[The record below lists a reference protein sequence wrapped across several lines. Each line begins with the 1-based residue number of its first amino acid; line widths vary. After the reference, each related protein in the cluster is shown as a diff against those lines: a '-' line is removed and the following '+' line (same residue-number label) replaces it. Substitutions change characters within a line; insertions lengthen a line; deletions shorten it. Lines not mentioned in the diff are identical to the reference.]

1 MLRILLT
8 MNVRGPIP
16 INAAVA
22 YGLNRAT
29 PVKPTAE
36 PAIARAAGT
45 VDVVD
50 IRSTPPAGM
59 QGLVAGT
66 VRSDVNR
73 GIGFD
78 GDSPVDRNPRP
89 TPPSAGPLHLYTSQA
104 DRIEAATGV
113 EVGRHLDLE
122 A

>member
-1 MLRILLT
+1 

-16 INAAVA
+16 INAAAA
-22 YGLNRAT
+22 YGLGRPA
-29 PVKPTAE
+29 PVKPASD
-36 PAIARAAGT
+36 PAAIRAAGT

-50 IRSTPPAGM
+50 IRSAPTTAM

-66 VRSDVNR
+66 VRSDVNH
-73 GIGFD
+73 GVGFD
-78 GDSPVDRNPRP
+78 GAQQAERNPRP

-113 EVGRHLDLE
+113 EIGRHLDLE

>member
-1 MLRILLT
+1 ME
-8 MNVRGPIP
+8 VRGPIP

-22 YGLNRAT
+22 YGLNRPT
-29 PVKPTAE
+29 PAKAVSD
-36 PAIARAAGT
+36 PAAVRAAGT

-50 IRSTPPAGM
+50 IRSKPPAGL
-59 QGLVAGT
+59 QDLVAGT

-73 GIGFD
+73 GVGFD
-78 GDSPVDRNPRP
+78 GDSPADRNPRP
-89 TPPSAGPLHLYTSQA
+89 TPPSAGSLHLYTSQA

-113 EVGRHLDLE
+113 EIGRHLDVE

>member
-1 MLRILLT
+1 

-16 INAAVA
+16 INAAAA
-22 YGLNRAT
+22 YGLGRPT
-29 PVKPTAE
+29 PVKPTAD
-36 PAIARAAGT
+36 PATLRAAGT

-59 QGLVAGT
+59 RSLVAGT

-73 GIGFD
+73 GVGFD
-78 GDSPVDRNPRP
+78 GDPKVAPNPRP

-113 EVGRHLDLE
+113 EIGRHLDLE

>member
-1 MLRILLT
+1 
-8 MNVRGPIP
+8 MNIRGPIP
-16 INAAVA
+16 INAAAA
-22 YGLNRAT
+22 YGINRSA
-29 PVKPTAE
+29 PVKPASD
-36 PAIARAAGT
+36 PAAIRAAGT

-73 GIGFD
+73 GVGFD
-78 GDSPVDRNPRP
+78 GDPQVGRNPRP
-89 TPPSAGPLHLYTSQA
+89 TPPSAGALHLYTSQA

-113 EVGRHLDLE
+113 EIGRHLDLE